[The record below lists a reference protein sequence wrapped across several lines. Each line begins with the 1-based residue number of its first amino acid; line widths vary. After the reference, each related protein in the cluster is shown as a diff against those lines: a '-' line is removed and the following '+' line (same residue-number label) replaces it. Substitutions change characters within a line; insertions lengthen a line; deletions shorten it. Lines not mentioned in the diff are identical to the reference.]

1 MPVSC
6 YFTRMF
12 PPCLL
17 PSRPHTG
24 SLIYLLVNSFLY
36 FIVWHQACP
45 PVLHPSIFS
54 VCLLLFFFLI
64 CLMIPCISNPSEV
77 SPFSYLIFL
86 ILKSY
91 FQRFLNVSFRE
102 STEGHRDFIPVVSI
116 FYLITVEHLFAKV
129 LLPHPNKSILQGSV
143 Y

>member
-1 MPVSC
+1 
-6 YFTRMF
+6 
-12 PPCLL
+12 
-17 PSRPHTG
+17 
-24 SLIYLLVNSFLY
+24 
-36 FIVWHQACP
+36 
-45 PVLHPSIFS
+45 
-54 VCLLLFFFLI
+54 
-64 CLMIPCISNPSEV
+64 MIPCISNPSEV

-91 FQRFLNVSFRE
+91 FQCFLNVSFRE